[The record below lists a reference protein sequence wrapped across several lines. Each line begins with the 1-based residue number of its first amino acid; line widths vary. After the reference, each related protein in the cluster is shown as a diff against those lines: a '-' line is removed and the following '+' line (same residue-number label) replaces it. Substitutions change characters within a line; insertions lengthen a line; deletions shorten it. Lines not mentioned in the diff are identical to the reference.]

1 MLPSGQ
7 VDELGAAK
15 RTPIVITRDKIYK
28 GIDIPGTYTV
38 AGITYDLKTGAAINA
53 EKFVR
58 ETVKRPVPTNNTNN
72 TNNTNTTE
80 VKGVEDLP
88 EIKTGDV
95 NNNKPFTNLR
105 YPNQKIEVDSDYLQ
119 IDVLQFVNT
128 GLSQLQDD
136 NTLKVNSITEKLDK
150 KNPLGTIFLPIPN
163 QIQDQN
169 GVNWGADSIN
179 GLAAM
184 GLSAAESI
192 MRSSGRD
199 MLSTAGQEIDTIKNK
214 ILSTGSGGRNAFN
227 AEIGAAIVNQFGG
240 NTSAPGIL
248 ARTSGQILNPNMEL
262 LFNGVTLRSFNF
274 TFDLAPRDID
284 ESKTIK
290 KIIRVFKKYMAAK
303 TTSAN
308 SGNGLFIAS
317 PDVFQLT
324 YKKGNTNHPFLHTF
338 KPMALLNAS
347 VNYTG
352 SGVYATYRD
361 GTPVHMQLTL
371 SFQELN
377 PIYNE
382 DYGDIETNEKGPGVG
397 F

>member
-1 MLPSGQ
+1 MGRGTQ
-7 VDELGAAK
+7 KAKERAAAAERRK
-15 RTPIVITRDKIYK
+15 KKAAQRVPRTPKYPPEYK
-28 GIDIPGTYTV
+28 EKE
-38 AGITYDLKTGAAINA
+38 LKTIQEV
-53 EKFVR
+53 EKFR
-58 ETVKRPVPTNNTNN
+58 ESRQPPVNKQQKP
-72 TNNTNTTE
+72 
-80 VKGVEDLP
+80 KSEDLP
-88 EIKTGDV
+88 EVKTEEP
-95 NNNKPFTNLR
+95 NNNNPFTNLR
-105 YPNQKIEVDSDYLQ
+105 YPNQEIVADSDYLQ
-119 IDVLQFVNT
+119 IDVLKFVSS
-128 GLSQLQDD
+128 GLGSLQDD
-136 NTLKVNSITEKLDK
+136 KTFKLNNITETINNNKTI
-150 KNPLGTIFLPIPN
+150 LGTIFLPIPN

-169 GVNWGADSIN
+169 GVNWGSDSLN
-179 GLAAM
+179 GLAAA
-184 GLSAAESI
+184 GVDAASAV
-192 MRSSGRD
+192 MQSGD
-199 MLSTAGQEIDTIKNK
+199 IGKAFTTAGNQMSNFTSK
-214 ILSTGSGGRNAFN
+214 ILSSGNGGRNAMN
-227 AEIGAAIVNQFGG
+227 AQLSAAIVNALGG
-240 NTSAPGIL
+240 NTTGSGLL
-248 ARTSGQILNPNMEL
+248 ARASGQILNPNMEL

-274 TFDLAPRDID
+274 TFDLAPRDQP
-284 ESKTIK
+284 ESTTIK

-382 DYGDIETNEKGPGVG
+382 DYGDIETDEKGPGVG

>member
-15 RTPIVITRDKIYK
+15 RTPIVITRNKIYK

-38 AGITYDLKTGAAINA
+38 AGVTYDSKTRAAINP
-53 EKFVR
+53 KQFVR
-58 ETVKRPVPTNNTNN
+58 ETVKRPVPNRN

-88 EIKTGDV
+88 EVKP
-95 NNNKPFTNLR
+95 NNNNPFTNLR
-105 YPNQKIEVDSDYLQ
+105 YPNQKLEIDSDYLQ
-119 IDVLQFVNT
+119 IDVLKFESSGLGSLQEDKTFKLNT
-128 GLSQLQDD
+128 
-136 NTLKVNSITEKLDK
+136 ITETINNK
-150 KNPLGTIFLPIPN
+150 KTILGTIFLPIPN

-169 GVNWGADSIN
+169 GVNWGADSLN
-179 GLAAM
+179 GLAAAGVDAASAVMQSGGM
-184 GLSAAESI
+184 GDA
-192 MRSSGRD
+192 MN
-199 MLSTAGQEIDTIKNK
+199 TAGNQLNNFTAK
-214 ILSTGSGGRNAFN
+214 ILSSGNGGRNAMN
-227 AEIGAAIVNQFGG
+227 AQLSAAIVNALGG
-240 NTSAPGIL
+240 NTTGSGLL
-248 ARTSGQILNPNMEL
+248 ARASGQILNPNMEL

-324 YKKGNTNHPFLHTF
+324 YKKGNTDHPFLHTF

-382 DYGDIETNEKGPGVG
+382 DYGDIESDKEGLGVG

>member
-38 AGITYDLKTGAAINA
+38 AGVTYDSKTRAAINP
-53 EKFVR
+53 KQFVR

-72 TNNTNTTE
+72 TNTTE

-88 EIKTGDV
+88 KIETGDV

-119 IDVLQFVNT
+119 IDVLKFVNT
-128 GLSQLQDD
+128 GITNLQDD
-136 NTLKVNSITEKLDK
+136 NTLKVNSITENLDK
-150 KNPLGTIFLPIPN
+150 KDPLGTIFLPIPN

-240 NTSAPGIL
+240 NTSASGIL

-317 PDVFQLT
+317 PDVFQLA
-324 YKKGNTNHPFLHTF
+324 YKKGNTDHPFLHTF

-371 SFQELN
+371 AFQELN

-382 DYGDIETNEKGPGVG
+382 DYGDIESDEEGLGVG

>member
-38 AGITYDLKTGAAINA
+38 AGITYDLKTRAPINA

-58 ETVKRPVPTNNTNN
+58 ETVKRPVPTNN

>member
-58 ETVKRPVPTNNTNN
+58 ETVKRPIPTNN

-88 EIKTGDV
+88 KIETGGV

-119 IDVLQFVNT
+119 IDVLRFVNT

-136 NTLKVNSITEKLDK
+136 NTLKVNSITENLDK
-150 KNPLGTIFLPIPN
+150 KDPLGTIFLPIPN

-227 AEIGAAIVNQFGG
+227 AQIGAEIVNQFGG
-240 NTSAPGIL
+240 NTSASGIL

-324 YKKGNTNHPFLHTF
+324 YKKGNTDHPFLHTF

-382 DYGDIETNEKGPGVG
+382 DYGDIETDEKGPGVG

>member
-15 RTPIVITRDKIYK
+15 RTPIVITRNKIYK

-38 AGITYDLKTGAAINA
+38 AGVTYDSKTRAAINP
-53 EKFVR
+53 KQFVR
-58 ETVKRPVPTNNTNN
+58 ETVKRPVPNRN

-88 EIKTGDV
+88 EVKP
-95 NNNKPFTNLR
+95 NNNNPFTNLR
-105 YPNQKIEVDSDYLQ
+105 YPNQKLEIDSDYLQ
-119 IDVLQFVNT
+119 IDVLQFVSSGLGSLQEDKTFKLNT
-128 GLSQLQDD
+128 
-136 NTLKVNSITEKLDK
+136 ITETINSK
-150 KNPLGTIFLPIPN
+150 KTILGTIFLPIPN

-169 GVNWGADSIN
+169 GVNWGSDSLN
-179 GLAAM
+179 GLAAAGVDAASAVMQSGGM
-184 GLSAAESI
+184 GDV
-192 MRSSGRD
+192 MN
-199 MLSTAGQEIDTIKNK
+199 TAGNQLNNFTAK
-214 ILSTGSGGRNAFN
+214 ILSSGNGGRNAMN
-227 AEIGAAIVNQFGG
+227 AQLSAAIVNALGG
-240 NTSAPGIL
+240 NTTGSGLL
-248 ARTSGQILNPNMEL
+248 ARASGQILNPNMEL

-324 YKKGNTNHPFLHTF
+324 YKKGNTDHPFLHTF

-382 DYGDIETNEKGPGVG
+382 DYGDIESDKEGLGVG

>member
-1 MLPSGQ
+1 MGRGRQKAKERAAAAERRAKAAAQKVPRITSYPS
-7 VDELGAAK
+7 DYKETESAAFREAQK
-15 RTPIVITRDKIYK
+15 FRESRSSPINEAK
-28 GIDIPGTYTV
+28 
-38 AGITYDLKTGAAINA
+38 
-53 EKFVR
+53 
-58 ETVKRPVPTNNTNN
+58 ETIKEIVKQ
-72 TNNTNTTE
+72 
-80 VKGVEDLP
+80 VKGSEDLP
-88 EIKTGDV
+88 KVETPNIK
-95 NNNKPFTNLR
+95 NKFENLR
-105 YPNQKIEVDSDYLQ
+105 YPNQKLEVESDYLQ
-119 IDVLQFVNT
+119 IDVLQFVST
-128 GLSQLQDD
+128 GLGELQDD

-150 KNPLGTIFLPIPN
+150 KNSLGTIFLPIPN

-184 GLSAAESI
+184 GLDAANTI
-192 MRSSGRD
+192 MQSNLGDLLPSFLG
-199 MLSTAGQEIDTIKNK
+199 GIDGMKNK
-214 ILSTGSGGRNAFN
+214 LVSTGNGGRNAFN
-227 AEIGAAIVNQFGG
+227 AQIGAAIVNQFGG
-240 NTSAPGIL
+240 NTTASGLL

-274 TFDLAPRDID
+274 TFDLAPRDEP
-284 ESKTIK
+284 ESLIIK

-324 YKKGNTNHPFLHTF
+324 YKKGNTDHPFLHTF

-382 DYGDIETNEKGPGVG
+382 DYGDIESDEEGLGVG

>member
-1 MLPSGQ
+1 MGRGRQKAKERAAAAERRAKAAAQKVPRITSYPS
-7 VDELGAAK
+7 DYKETESAAFREAQK
-15 RTPIVITRDKIYK
+15 FRESRSSPINEAK
-28 GIDIPGTYTV
+28 
-38 AGITYDLKTGAAINA
+38 
-53 EKFVR
+53 
-58 ETVKRPVPTNNTNN
+58 ETVKEIVKQ
-72 TNNTNTTE
+72 
-80 VKGVEDLP
+80 VKGSEDLP
-88 EIKTGDV
+88 KVETPNIK
-95 NNNKPFTNLR
+95 NKFENLR
-105 YPNQKIEVDSDYLQ
+105 YPNQKLEVESDYLQ
-119 IDVLQFVNT
+119 IDVLQFVST
-128 GLSQLQDD
+128 GLGELQDD

-150 KNPLGTIFLPIPN
+150 KNSLGTIFLPIPN

-184 GLSAAESI
+184 GLSAVGAI
-192 MRSSGRD
+192 TQSGGLND
-199 MLSTAGQEIDTIKNK
+199 IINTAGQEINTLKNK
-214 ILSTGSGGRNAFN
+214 IMSTGNGGRNAFN

-240 NTSAPGIL
+240 NTTASGLL

-324 YKKGNTNHPFLHTF
+324 YKKGNTDHPFLHTF

-361 GTPVHMQLTL
+361 GTPVHMQLSL

-382 DYGDIETNEKGPGVG
+382 DYGDIESDEEGLGVG

>member
-38 AGITYDLKTGAAINA
+38 AGITYDLKTRAPINA

-58 ETVKRPVPTNNTNN
+58 ETVKRPVPTNN

-105 YPNQKIEVDSDYLQ
+105 YPNQKLGIDSDYLQ
-119 IDVLQFVNT
+119 IDVLRFVNT
-128 GLSQLQDD
+128 GITNLQDD
-136 NTLKVNSITEKLDK
+136 NTLKVNSITENLDK
-150 KNPLGTIFLPIPN
+150 KDPLGTIFLPIPN

-184 GLSAAESI
+184 GLSAVGAI
-192 MRSSGRD
+192 TQSGGLND
-199 MLSTAGQEIDTIKNK
+199 MINTTGQEINTLKNK
-214 ILSTGSGGRNAFN
+214 IMSTGSGGRNAFN
-227 AEIGAAIVNQFGG
+227 ARIGAEIVNQFGG
-240 NTSAPGIL
+240 NTSTSGIL

>member
-15 RTPIVITRDKIYK
+15 RTPIVITRNKIYK

-38 AGITYDLKTGAAINA
+38 AGVTYDSKTRAAINP
-53 EKFVR
+53 KQFVR
-58 ETVKRPVPTNNTNN
+58 ETVKRPVPNRN

-88 EIKTGDV
+88 EVKP
-95 NNNKPFTNLR
+95 NNNNPFTNLR
-105 YPNQKIEVDSDYLQ
+105 YPNQKLEIDSDYLQ
-119 IDVLQFVNT
+119 IDVLKFESSGLGSLQEDKTFKLNT
-128 GLSQLQDD
+128 
-136 NTLKVNSITEKLDK
+136 ITETINNK
-150 KNPLGTIFLPIPN
+150 KTILGTIFLPIPN

-169 GVNWGADSIN
+169 GVNWGADSLN
-179 GLAAM
+179 GLAAAGVDAANAVMQSGGM
-184 GLSAAESI
+184 GDV
-192 MRSSGRD
+192 MN
-199 MLSTAGQEIDTIKNK
+199 TAGNQLNNFTAK
-214 ILSTGSGGRNAFN
+214 ILSSGNGGRNAMN
-227 AEIGAAIVNQFGG
+227 AQLSAAIVNALGG
-240 NTSAPGIL
+240 NTTGSGLL
-248 ARTSGQILNPNMEL
+248 ARASGQILNPNMEL

-324 YKKGNTNHPFLHTF
+324 YKKGNTDHPFLHTF

-382 DYGDIETNEKGPGVG
+382 DYGDIESDKEGLGVG

>member
-58 ETVKRPVPTNNTNN
+58 ETVKRPIPTNN

-88 EIKTGDV
+88 KIETGGV

-119 IDVLQFVNT
+119 IDVLRFVNT

-136 NTLKVNSITEKLDK
+136 NTLKVNSITENLDK
-150 KNPLGTIFLPIPN
+150 KDPLGTIFLPIPN
-163 QIQDQN
+163 QIQDRN

-227 AEIGAAIVNQFGG
+227 AQIGAEIVNQFGG
-240 NTSAPGIL
+240 NTSASGIL

-324 YKKGNTNHPFLHTF
+324 YKKGNTDHPFLHTF

-382 DYGDIETNEKGPGVG
+382 DYGDIETDEKGPGVG

>member
-1 MLPSGQ
+1 M
-7 VDELGAAK
+7 
-15 RTPIVITRDKIYK
+15 
-28 GIDIPGTYTV
+28 
-38 AGITYDLKTGAAINA
+38 
-53 EKFVR
+53 
-58 ETVKRPVPTNNTNN
+58 
-72 TNNTNTTE
+72 
-80 VKGVEDLP
+80 
-88 EIKTGDV
+88 
-95 NNNKPFTNLR
+95 
-105 YPNQKIEVDSDYLQ
+105 
-119 IDVLQFVNT
+119 
-128 GLSQLQDD
+128 
-136 NTLKVNSITEKLDK
+136 
-150 KNPLGTIFLPIPN
+150 GTIFLPIPN

-169 GVNWGADSIN
+169 GVNWGSDSLN
-179 GLAAM
+179 GLAAA
-184 GLSAAESI
+184 GVDAASAV
-192 MRSSGRD
+192 MQSGD
-199 MLSTAGQEIDTIKNK
+199 IGKAFTTAGNQMSNFTSK
-214 ILSTGSGGRNAFN
+214 ILSSGNGGRNAMN
-227 AEIGAAIVNQFGG
+227 AQLSAAIVNALGG
-240 NTSAPGIL
+240 NTTGSGLL
-248 ARTSGQILNPNMEL
+248 ARASGQILNPNMEL

-274 TFDLAPRDID
+274 TFDLAPRDQP
-284 ESKTIK
+284 ESTTIK

-324 YKKGNTNHPFLHTF
+324 YKKGNTDHPFLHTF

-382 DYGDIETNEKGPGVG
+382 DYDDIENNVELEGVG

>member
-58 ETVKRPVPTNNTNN
+58 ETVKRPIPTNN

-88 EIKTGDV
+88 KIETGGV

-119 IDVLQFVNT
+119 IDVLRFVNT

-136 NTLKVNSITEKLDK
+136 NTLKVNSITENLDK
-150 KNPLGTIFLPIPN
+150 KDPLGTIFLPIPN

-169 GVNWGADSIN
+169 RVNWGADSIN

-227 AEIGAAIVNQFGG
+227 AQIGAEIVNQFGG
-240 NTSAPGIL
+240 NTSASGIL

-324 YKKGNTNHPFLHTF
+324 YKKGNTDHPFLHTF

-382 DYGDIETNEKGPGVG
+382 DYGDIETDEKGPGVG

>member
-72 TNNTNTTE
+72 TNTTE

-88 EIKTGDV
+88 KIKTEKP
-95 NNNKPFTNLR
+95 NNNNPFTNLR
-105 YPNQKIEVDSDYLQ
+105 YPNQKLGIDSDYLQ

-324 YKKGNTNHPFLHTF
+324 YKKGNTDHPFLHTF

-382 DYGDIETNEKGPGVG
+382 DYGDIETDEKGPGVG

>member
-72 TNNTNTTE
+72 TNTTE

-88 EIKTGDV
+88 KIKTEKP
-95 NNNKPFTNLR
+95 NNNNPFKNLR

-119 IDVLQFVNT
+119 IDVLRFVNT

-136 NTLKVNSITEKLDK
+136 NTLKVNSITENLDK
-150 KNPLGTIFLPIPN
+150 KDPLGTIFLPIPN

-227 AEIGAAIVNQFGG
+227 AEIGAKIVNQFGG
-240 NTSAPGIL
+240 NTSASGIL

-324 YKKGNTNHPFLHTF
+324 YKKGNTDHPFLHTF

-382 DYGDIETNEKGPGVG
+382 DYGDIETDEKGPGVG

>member
-1 MLPSGQ
+1 MGRGSQ
-7 VDELGAAK
+7 KAKERSAAAQRRATAAAQRVP
-15 RTPIVITRDKIYK
+15 RTPKFPPEYKEKEQILSKEAENHQESRQPPVIKQQK
-28 GIDIPGTYTV
+28 P
-38 AGITYDLKTGAAINA
+38 KS
-53 EKFVR
+53 
-58 ETVKRPVPTNNTNN
+58 
-72 TNNTNTTE
+72 
-80 VKGVEDLP
+80 EDLP
-88 EIKTGDV
+88 KIETGEV

-119 IDVLQFVNT
+119 IDVLRFVNT

-136 NTLKVNSITEKLDK
+136 NTLKVNSITENLDK
-150 KNPLGTIFLPIPN
+150 KDPLGTIFLPIPN

-227 AEIGAAIVNQFGG
+227 AQIGAEIVNQFGG
-240 NTSAPGIL
+240 NTSASGIL

-274 TFDLAPRDID
+274 TFDLAPRDQP
-284 ESKTIK
+284 ESTTIK

-324 YKKGNTNHPFLHTF
+324 YKKGNTDHPFLHTF

-382 DYGDIETNEKGPGVG
+382 DYDDIENNVELEGVG